1 LTVDAP
7 PRIDAKGKDMKAAFR
22 TWLRKAAVHVLL
34 AVVLGGLAMALSY
47 ERVAAQDPTP
57 SDDQVNQIAHQLY
70 CPVCENTPLDVCP
83 TEACRQ
89 WRDLI
94 RQQLSEGWSQARIK
108 QYFVDQYGA
117 RVLAEPPRSGLN
129 WLVYILPPLI
139 ILGGVF
145 VLLRALRSWTRT
157 QPPAAAGGA
166 KADGDVENDEY
177 VARLED
183 ELKKRQ

>member
-1 LTVDAP
+1 MN
-7 PRIDAKGKDMKAAFR
+7 MKAAVR
-22 TWLRKAAVHVLL
+22 LWLGRGAALVLL
-34 AVVLGGLAMALSY
+34 AIVLSALVMALSY
-47 ERVAAQDPTP
+47 EPVAAQNPTP

-94 RQQLSEGWSQARIK
+94 RQQLSEGWSEARIK

-139 ILGGVF
+139 ILGGAF
-145 VLLRALRSWTRT
+145 LLFRALRSWTRVPEAT
-157 QPPAAAGGA
+157 APGAEKTERNAA
-166 KADGDVENDEY
+166 KDDY

-183 ELKKRQ
+183 ELKRRK

>member
-1 LTVDAP
+1 M
-7 PRIDAKGKDMKAAFR
+7 DMRVAVR
-22 TWLRKAAVHVLL
+22 TWMRRNPAHALL
-34 AVVLGGLAMALSY
+34 AILLSGLVMALSY
-47 ERVAAQDPTP
+47 VPASAQNPTP
-57 SDDQVNQIAHQLY
+57 SDDHVNRIAHQLY

-94 RQQLSEGWSQARIK
+94 RQQLSEGWSEARIK

-139 ILGGVF
+139 ILGGAF
-145 VLLRALRSWTRT
+145 LLFRALRSWTRT
-157 QPPAAAGGA
+157 QGAAAPGSPRAEDDVA
-166 KADGDVENDEY
+166 KDEY

-183 ELKKRQ
+183 ELKRRK

>member
-1 LTVDAP
+1 MNARRLSLTLLLASC
-7 PRIDAKGKDMKAAFR
+7 
-22 TWLRKAAVHVLL
+22 AVLVLL
-34 AVVLGGLAMALSY
+34 AALTAVSPVQSV
-47 ERVAAQDPTP
+47 RAQEPTP
-57 SDDQVNQIAHQLY
+57 TDDEVNRIARDLY

-94 RQQLSEGWSQARIK
+94 RQQLSEGWSEDRIQ

-117 RVLAEPPRSGLN
+117 RVLAEPPRTGLN

-139 ILGGVF
+139 ILAGVIMLF
-145 VLLRALRSWTRT
+145 RSLRSWTAGAPAKTPGRSGKK
-157 QPPAAAGGA
+157 PAASKAGA
-166 KADGDVENDEY
+166 ASADY

-183 ELKKRQ
+183 ELKKRS